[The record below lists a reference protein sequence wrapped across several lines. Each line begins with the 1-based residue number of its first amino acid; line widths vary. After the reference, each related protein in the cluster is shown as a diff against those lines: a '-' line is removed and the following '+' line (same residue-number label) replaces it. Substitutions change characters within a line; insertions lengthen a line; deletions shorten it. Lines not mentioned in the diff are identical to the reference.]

1 MKKRTTFIRYLLV
14 FMLMATFVACAS
26 TPNVACASTPKQE
39 GTGEYVD
46 DSVITTKVKSLLAA
60 DDFLKSFQISVET
73 RKGIV
78 QLSGFVDSRNAVDKA
93 GQIARD
99 VKGVKSVKNNLIVK

>member
-1 MKKRTTFIRYLLV
+1 
-14 FMLMATFVACAS
+14 MLMVTFAS
-26 TPNVACASTPKQE
+26 CASTPKQE

-46 DSVITTKVKSLLAA
+46 DSVITTKLKAQLAA

-78 QLSGFVDSRNAVDKA
+78 QLSGFVDSQQAVDKA
-93 GQIARD
+93 GQIARG
-99 VKGVKSVKNNLIVK
+99 VGGVKSVKNNLILK